1 MIPVD
6 ELMKATEKQLI
17 CLQTAN
23 EHRFVLYGGAMG

>member
-6 ELMKATEKQLI
+6 ELMKPMEKQLL

-23 EHRFVLYGGAMG
+23 EHRFVLYGRAMG

>member
-1 MIPVD
+1 MIPFD
-6 ELMKATEKQLI
+6 EWMKPTEKQLL